1 MDKMHV
7 TCIRGQLSDFES
19 KRHWATNAYLLNVNT
34 EAVGDQLEVP
44 VQLEFR
50 SWRWGI

>member
-1 MDKMHV
+1 MDKMDM

-19 KRHWATNAYLLNVNT
+19 KRHWATNAYLLKVNT